1 MGVPQKRWLVY
12 GKCHRWM
19 MTGGTR
25 ILTGAE
31 RREIIIHNYYGSFPH
46 SLRLASE
53 SLRDA
58 QKLIRC

>member
-1 MGVPQKRWLVY
+1 
-12 GKCHRWM
+12 M
-19 MTGGTR
+19 MTGGSR

-31 RREIIIHNYYGSFPH
+31 RREIMEIIIHNYYGSFPH

-58 QKLIRC
+58 QKSIRC